1 MDGPVGDRI
10 TGTGGEGC
18 RCKEER
24 EHRACSSR
32 GVEQQLDAAPE
43 EQPALQEAAVQRPE
57 RPRRGCERKAL
68 RDGTRF

>member
-57 RPRRGCERKAL
+57 RPRSGGERKAL